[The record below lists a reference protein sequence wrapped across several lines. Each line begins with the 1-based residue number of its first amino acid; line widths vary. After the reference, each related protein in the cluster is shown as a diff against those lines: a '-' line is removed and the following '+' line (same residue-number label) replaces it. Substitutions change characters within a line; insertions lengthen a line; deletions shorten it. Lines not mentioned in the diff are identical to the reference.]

1 MRHSNDSLDP
11 AVHANLG
18 LYSSPSPC
26 SYITILH
33 ECAHTLLPK
42 FSASESRVLGTGF
55 HPRGIRPLV
64 GYYCPRYQQLPL
76 LYWPRI
82 DVPVLTEDHS
92 AVRWRSPHLV
102 YGALRS
108 YSIIGVIVQRSPF
121 RRASE
126 FYTPLATADI
136 IPENL
141 ECGWGKC
148 DAYSPF
154 Q

>member
-1 MRHSNDSLDP
+1 MIPWILLYMPILGCIQALRP
-11 AVHANLG
+11 ARALQFSTNVHI
-18 LYSSPSPC
+18 PSFRNFPPLNQGYLELA
-26 SYITILH
+26 S
-33 ECAHTLLPK
+33 TLAG
-42 FSASESRVLGTGF
+42 SGRWWD
-55 HPRGIRPLV
+55 I
-64 GYYCPRYQQLPL
+64 YCPRYQQLPL

-126 FYTPLATADI
+126 FYTPLAAADI